1 MGKLKYIF
9 YVVLALTFASCEKV
23 TNTDGEIELP
33 LEGGYITFS
42 TSVSTKAPIITS
54 LRGREFGVM
63 GFKYPNYQA
72 WTGAR
77 PLATPNLCYDLTV
90 RCDANGVCSYDSNP
104 SVAGDQFMLWELLD
118 NHTFFSYFPKS
129 TAQNGVS
136 VSAESLTN
144 TPRVIY
150 NLPIKKVAEGEVDP
164 DNLQD
169 VMTGYAID
177 QTVKDGTVTFKFQHR
192 LSCVDV
198 IVRNFND
205 ATQSISDVKVR
216 LGGIKYN
223 KITVPMYKDDSQVAI
238 VSEAVDWSVTDSVD
252 FRISTASDIVQTGK
266 NEIKAVNAAKNIIL
280 IPQEYDSKDP
290 NDKRIAGR
298 VFFKDNGVD
307 TYMKFSSDFS
317 FKEGVKYSIVINF
330 TGDDIIVLIIEAGLW
345 DDVPVQYEFE

>member
-1 MGKLKYIF
+1 MGKLRYIF
-9 YVVLALTFASCEKV
+9 FIVLALLVLSCQKAD
-23 TNTDGEIELP
+23 NGEIELP
-33 LEGGYITFS
+33 LDTGYITFS
-42 TSVSTKAPIITS
+42 TSVATKAPIIKS

-129 TAQNGVS
+129 TALNGVS
-136 VSAESLTN
+136 VSGESLTN

-150 NLPIKKVAEGEVDP
+150 NLPIKRIANGEVDP

-192 LSCVDV
+192 LSCIDV
-198 IVRNFND
+198 IVRNFNEQP
-205 ATQSISDVKVR
+205 QSVSDVKVR

-266 NEIKAVNAAKNIIL
+266 NEIKAANAAKNIIL